1 MKIKLIG
8 TGFGERVVAPS
19 FRANGAE
26 VEIFHPRDSDGIRRA
41 CASDADLISIH
52 SPPYL
57 HQQHVDW
64 ALDSKRAVLC
74 DKPFGLSADHS
85 RAMRDRAQSLGVL
98 NFINLEFRHQ
108 PSRLKM
114 RELLKAGA
122 IGEPTHLNYVMIGS
136 GLRDRRHGWLFDD
149 ALGGGWI
156 RAYGSH
162 IVDMLRWLLDAEIA
176 EANAIRRI
184 EVKRRTDRDGKVQRC
199 TAEDGFTGWLRM
211 SNGLAVSVDSAF
223 SASVRIPPRV
233 VLTGSEGALELI
245 GELRIVLRKPGA
257 ADELFEFPPPPG
269 DIHEPAL
276 TPYLGELLAA
286 LRDGRQI
293 APSFD
298 DGVAMAEAMD
308 RLRAG
313 PLIG

>member
-1 MKIKLIG
+1 MRVKLIG
-8 TGFGERVVAPS
+8 TGFGERVVALS
-19 FRANGAE
+19 FRIHGAE
-26 VEIFHPRDSDGIRRA
+26 VEIFHPRDSEGIQRA
-41 CASDADLISIH
+41 CASGADLISIH

-57 HQQHVDW
+57 HKQHVDW
-64 ALDSKRAVLC
+64 ALDHGNAVLC
-74 DKPFGLSADHS
+74 DKPFGLGAEQSK
-85 RAMRDRAQSLGVL
+85 AMRDRAKSLGLL

-122 IGEPTHLNYVMIGS
+122 IGEPTHLSYMMIGA

-156 RAYGSH
+156 RTYGSH
-162 IVDMLRWLLDAEIA
+162 IVDMLRWMLDAEIA

-184 EVKRRTDRDGKVQRC
+184 EVKQRTDREGQVQRC
-199 TAEDGFTGWLRM
+199 TAEDGFSAWIRM
-211 SNGLAVSVDSAF
+211 SNGLAVGVDSAF
-223 SASVRIPPRV
+223 AAAVRIPPRI
-233 VLTGSEGALELI
+233 VLTGSEGALELVS
-245 GELRIVLRKPGA
+245 ELHVTLRKPGKE
-257 ADELFEFPPPPG
+257 DEVFHFPPPPG
-269 DIHEPAL
+269 DMHEPAL
-276 TPYLGELLAA
+276 TPYLGELLKA

-308 RLRAG
+308 KLRAG
-313 PLIG
+313 PLID